1 MVHLYNG
8 TLLSHRKNEIMP
20 FVATWMDLE
29 DIMPSEINKREKDKQ
44 YVISLICGI

>member
-8 TLLSHRKNEIMP
+8 ILLSRRKNEIMP

-29 DIMPSEINKREKDKQ
+29 DIMLSEINKREKDKQ